1 MTTLNEMRSVI
12 SNPAK
17 KRRRRTNGKMDGR
30 LPSFFTASPALQTM
44 GVILVLSCA
53 SSASPASQS
62 LRQLAFVSSRQCRS
76 GGGRCMTVRERE
88 PQQMGTRFS
97 PVYRKSPFAMKASN
111 NNNDHDD
118 DDFKSNESHQPNDDD
133 DDEGYDDIQS
143 RLNKIS
149 WLPSV
154 KLGKQ
159 PVAYSKSSRVESA
172 SGEGYASLQGRNTP
186 PGYNNVE
193 ILPVLPLSMVS
204 GLESLFADDE
214 DAQEESSYGSGVW
227 EVESSSVLVADGD
240 DSTMFSGTS
249 GYLPHTKGHVLTVA
263 EPRYKK
269 LYDDLL
275 QMGSYY
281 GTKREGA
288 IRRAKER
295 GDDMDKV
302 LLSSNL
308 PDPDEKRRFIVTVT
322 NPKEDGVFAEYGVLF
337 QLRDLDEV
345 AAIASY
351 EDDLSVEELNELMDP
366 REFGYEDSI
375 SEDFMDVLLETHYE
389 ATHDV
394 VGRVKIHRFVN
405 PECWQDGPDGEE
417 YLMAEA
423 TVFDLIENVHAKTK
437 VAQREEKETVAKR
450 LEEHVKQ
457 EAIGNVAEAVSR
469 IREELLSAVDDAFV
483 KQQQQRLT
491 TKPDFSNK
499 QAEKKTSNAN
509 FASPSLPKKQIPLV
523 PKGILVERRAD
534 GSFLQE
540 ERDLRESFAQLVSLQ
555 QELRE
560 KFRFTRESVK
570 SFGIGSVGMWLS
582 AAAWSKFVEK
592 RLEAANGDMQSELQ
606 AKLVEYLTGRNERN
620 EDQVVKTGN
629 EKQDGDEAYEGE
641 PDSIDFDDLSP
652 ELQHEFQLVQARATE
667 ELGPVAF
674 ERAIQMQR
682 IIQAENYLERL
693 NLLRE
698 CVEGERRRLEAKK
711 MLRLA
716 FSSHNSLGEGSRESP
731 RLTRKEAMIVFEKL
745 MRKDQTDDDGSK
757 FQEDAFQ

>member
-1 MTTLNEMRSVI
+1 MTTVNDPRSVI
-12 SNPAK
+12 NSPAKK
-17 KRRRRTNGKMDGR
+17 KRRRTNVKMDAR
-30 LPSFFTASPALQTM
+30 LPSFTASPVLKTM
-44 GVILVLSCA
+44 GVILSLSRA
-53 SSASPASQS
+53 SAASPAPQS
-62 LRQLAFVSSRQCRS
+62 VQPLAFVSLKHCRGVS
-76 GGGRCMTVRERE
+76 GRCTAICEP
-88 PQQMGTRFS
+88 PQQRHGSLFS
-97 PVYRKSPFAMKASN
+97 PVCRPSLVARRANY
-111 NNNDHDD
+111 NNDDEFTSD
-118 DDFKSNESHQPNDDD
+118 PSHETNDDP
-133 DDEGYDDIQS
+133 DEEEYDDIQS
-143 RLNKIS
+143 HLNKIA

-159 PVAYSKSSRVESA
+159 PFAFSTRSRVENA
-172 SGEGYASLQGRNTP
+172 RGDGYASIQGHDTP
-186 PGYNNVE
+186 PGYGNVE
-193 ILPVLPLSMVS
+193 ILPVLPLSMVP
-204 GLESLFADDE
+204 GLESLFDD
-214 DAQEESSYGSGVW
+214 DDDSQEESSYGSGVW
-227 EVESSSVLVADGD
+227 EVESSSVLVADGE

-275 QMGSYY
+275 QLGTYY
-281 GTKREGA
+281 GKKREGTL
-288 IRRAKER
+288 RRAMER
-295 GDDMDKV
+295 GNNMDNTV
-302 LLSSNL
+302 LSSNL
-308 PDPDEKRRFIVTVT
+308 PDPDEKRRFIVTVA
-322 NPKEDGVFAEYGVLF
+322 NPKEDGVFAQYGVLF

-351 EDDLSVEELNELMDP
+351 DEDLSVEELNELMDP

-375 SEDFMDVLLETHYE
+375 GEDFIDVLLDTHYE

-405 PECWQDGPDGEE
+405 PECWQHGPDGEE

-423 TVFDLIENVHAKTK
+423 TVLDLIENGQTK
-437 VAQREEKETVAKR
+437 MKAVQKAEKETVASRLDEHAKR
-450 LEEHVKQ
+450 

-469 IREELLSAVDDAFV
+469 IREELLSAVDEAFV

-491 TKPDFSNK
+491 TKPDFLNK
-499 QAEKKTSNAN
+499 QGGKKSSNTN
-509 FASPSLPKKQIPLV
+509 VSSPSLPNKHIPLV

-534 GSFLQE
+534 GSLLRE
-540 ERDLRESFAQLVSLQ
+540 EEELRESFARLVSLQ
-555 QELRE
+555 QELKE

-606 AKLVEYLTGRNERN
+606 AKLVEYLAGRNEMK
-620 EDQVVKTGN
+620 EDQEINTGSD
-629 EKQDGDEAYEGE
+629 KLGGDEGYEGE
-641 PDSIDFDDLSP
+641 PETIDFDDLTP
-652 ELQHEFQLVQARATE
+652 ELQHEFQLVQARAME
-667 ELGPVAF
+667 ELGPVAI

-682 IIQAENYLERL
+682 IVQADNHLERL

-711 MLRLA
+711 MLRFA
-716 FSSHNSLGEGSRESP
+716 FSSSDSLGEGSRESP

-745 MRKDQTDDDGSK
+745 MRKEKRDGDGPR